1 MASSPE
7 RQSDAQ
13 HRPLHPP
20 DRANGSPIS
29 ERIIAPDNIAHQLE
43 RPVESTPA
51 AEMELSHYLHY
62 EDNACFFA
70 PSWLDHRRGARIQG
84 AGSS

>member
-1 MASSPE
+1 MPSSLE
-7 RQSDAQ
+7 RQSDVQ
-13 HRPLHPP
+13 HRPIRPS
-20 DRANGSPIS
+20 DRANGSF
-29 ERIIAPDNIAHQLE
+29 ERIIATDNITHQHE
-43 RPVESTPA
+43 RPVESTPE

-84 AGSS
+84 AGTT